1 MTVGFDYNDEA
12 RKTKDYLNENSK
24 LVLKNQTRI
33 IEYLNNLILKSEAK
47 STIINTKTKYK
58 LLLLEIESNLILYII
73 SNNNLTTNF
82 EDDKQELEANSKD
95 ILNKIANIRYNEFF
109 KLN

>member
-1 MTVGFDYNDEA
+1 MTAGFDYNDEA
-12 RKTKDYLNENSK
+12 KKVRDYLNENSK
-24 LVLKNQTRI
+24 LILENQNKI
-33 IEYLNNLILKSEAK
+33 IEYLNNLIIKSEAK

-58 LLLLEIESNLILYII
+58 LLLLEIESNLILQVIF
-73 SNNNLTTNF
+73 NNWITNL
-82 EDDKQELEANSKD
+82 EDEKQELESNSIN

>member
-1 MTVGFDYNDEA
+1 MTAGFDYNDEA
-12 RKTKDYLNENSK
+12 KKVRDYLTENSK
-24 LVLKNQTRI
+24 LILENQNKI
-33 IEYLNNLILKSEAK
+33 IEYLNNLIIKSEAK

-58 LLLLEIESNLILYII
+58 LLLLEIESNLILQVIF
-73 SNNNLTTNF
+73 NNWITNL
-82 EDDKQELEANSKD
+82 EDEKQELESNSIN